1 MSRHA
6 NLPFHLYVNVSNV
19 FLGPD
24 MHPGITPGIWHAVHC
39 RPNQLIMC
47 HILLESG
54 AHWSGMPLHALS
66 TTSDF
71 SKDNQELMPWS
82 SMGEST
88 EVFHA
93 KYLEGLQVDITH
105 YSSGKG
111 RHTGLI
117 VDWSDG
123 FSRYPQEHKPL
134 NLIQLDSGQ
143 FSLLPNNYFTVLD
156 KHFTTE
162 EAKSNLPRYKRGEK
176 VYWE

>member
-6 NLPFHLYVNVSNV
+6 NLPFHLYVNVNNE
-19 FLGPD
+19 FLGPE
-24 MHPGITPGIWHAVHC
+24 MPSGSTPGIWHAVHC
-39 RPNQLIMC
+39 RPTQEIMC

-54 AHWSGMPLHALS
+54 AHWSGMPLHAIS
-66 TTSDF
+66 TSSDF
-71 SKDNQELMPWS
+71 SKDRQILMPWAC
-82 SMGEST
+82 MGEVT

-93 KYLEGLQVDITH
+93 KYMEGLPIEIFGD
-105 YSSGKG
+105 YPDKG

-117 VDWSDG
+117 IDWSDG

-134 NLIQLDSGQ
+134 SLIQLHSGQ
-143 FSLLPNNYFTVLD
+143 FSLLPNNYFTVFD

-162 EAKSNLPRYKRGEK
+162 EAKVNLPRYRRGEK